1 MHRNPRG
8 HVLRRLLPEGM
19 NVLPVKPSCRYRGGA
34 APTRWSASMRT
45 VVTTE
50 NVSPGERFD
59 FWVDEISRLLFVPL
73 DTSQTTADIFHGTAT
88 DGRVGAL
95 QLSSLSAGP
104 LRVRRTAS
112 LAARHEEDFYKLS
125 LQVSGTAVIEQDG
138 MRSRLTP
145 GDLALCDTSRPYSFT
160 YESHFSTVLMLLPRS
175 LIPLRPETLRAVTG
189 KNMAA
194 DKGVGAVVAPFL
206 QSLTEQSAH
215 CAGPEV
221 SRLADGAVSLVT
233 ALLCERLN
241 RTTPV
246 APHLATT
253 LRIRDYIER
262 HLADP
267 DLTPDAIARAHAI
280 SRRYLFKLFA
290 EEETTVAGWIRTRR
304 LERCARD
311 LADPATRDQPVAAIA
326 ARWGLLDGRHFA
338 RVFKAAYGET
348 PRDYRRRATLD
359 PTSGRAPMTS
369 G

>member
-1 MHRNPRG
+1 
-8 HVLRRLLPEGM
+8 
-19 NVLPVKPSCRYRGGA
+19 
-34 APTRWSASMRT
+34 MRT

-59 FWVDEISRLLFVPL
+59 FWVDEMSRLLFAPL
-73 DTSQTTADIFHGTAT
+73 DTTRTTTDVFHGTAAS
-88 DGRVGAL
+88 GSVGTL

-104 LRVRRTAS
+104 LRVRRTES

-138 MRSRLTP
+138 VHSRLTP

-160 YESHFSTVLMLLPRS
+160 YESRFSTVLVMLPRP

-189 KNMAA
+189 QRITP

-206 QSLTEQSAH
+206 RSLTEQSAH
-215 CAGPEV
+215 CSGPEV

-267 DLTPDAIARAHAI
+267 DLTPDAIAGAHGI

-290 EEETTVAGWIRTRR
+290 EEEMTVAGWIRTRR
-304 LERCARD
+304 LEHCARD
-311 LADPATRDQPVAAIA
+311 LSDPATRDQPVAAIA
-326 ARWGLLDGRHFA
+326 ARWGLLDSRHFA

-348 PRDYRRRATLD
+348 PRDYRRRASLD
-359 PTSGRAPMTS
+359 PTPAPPTLT
-369 G
+369 GA

>member
-1 MHRNPRG
+1 
-8 HVLRRLLPEGM
+8 
-19 NVLPVKPSCRYRGGA
+19 
-34 APTRWSASMRT
+34 MRT

-50 NVSPGERFD
+50 HVLPGERFD
-59 FWVDEISRLLFVPL
+59 FWVDEMSRLLLAPL
-73 DTSQTTADIFHGTAT
+73 DTAQTTTDLFHGTAAS
-88 DGRVGAL
+88 GRVGAL
-95 QLSSLSAGP
+95 QLSSLTAGP
-104 LRVRRTAS
+104 LSVHRTES
-112 LAARHEEDFYKLS
+112 SAARHEEDFYKVS

-138 MRSRLTP
+138 VRSRLTP

-160 YESHFSTVLMLLPRS
+160 YESRFSTVLVLVPRP

-189 KNMAA
+189 QRMAA

-206 QSLTEQSAH
+206 RSLTEQSAH

-233 ALLCERLN
+233 ALLCERLG
-241 RTTPV
+241 RTTPM

-267 DLTPDAIARAHAI
+267 DLTPDVIAGAHGI

-290 EEETTVAGWIRTRR
+290 EEETTVAGWIRARR
-304 LERCARD
+304 LEHCARD

-338 RVFKAAYGET
+338 RLFKGAYGET
-348 PRDYRRRATLD
+348 PRDYRRRARSD
-359 PTSGRAPMTS
+359 PRPTPPAFTG